1 MGTALSTPCRLVAL
15 LLLATAC
22 DREHEAPAAQAES
35 TAAPEESINAFV
47 VEGEGLRLFVV
58 STGAARPL
66 PFGSD
71 SALVQGLIARAAHAA
86 PVEQGAGGD
95 CPGSF
100 ARWENGLSLR
110 YRDGRFIGWSLQ
122 GGDASVTTASGA
134 GIGTTRA
141 ELEDAVAITVRS
153 TSLGTE
159 FTAGSLAGVLDRP
172 DSAGKVTN
180 LWAGDVCIAR

>member
-1 MGTALSTPCRLVAL
+1 MGTALSTPSRFVAL

-22 DREHEAPAAQAES
+22 GRERAAPAAQADS
-35 TAAPEESINAFV
+35 TVAPEESLNAYV

-71 SALVQGLIARAAHAA
+71 SAVVQELITRTAHAS
-86 PVEQGAGGD
+86 PVETGAGGD

-100 ARWENGLSLR
+100 ARWENGLTLR

-141 ELEDAVAITVRS
+141 ELEDAIAIDVRN
-153 TSLGTE
+153 TSLGVE
-159 FTAGSLAGVLDRP
+159 FTAGKLAGVLDRT
-172 DSAGKVTN
+172 DSTGKVTN
-180 LWAGDVCIAR
+180 LWAGEVCIAR